1 MVKQICFY
9 LLAKKK
15 RLIKALDQERTIL
28 VPPPALVEYMAITLK
43 MSKEPGLYSV
53 ILNNNFSITLTSGAN
68 SQVQSLLKSLIGMHI
83 QIKT

>member
-28 VPPPALVEYMAITLK
+28 VPPLALVEYMAITLNINISQNVQRTRALLCD
-43 MSKEPGLYSV
+43 SK
-53 ILNNNFSITLTSGAN
+53 
-68 SQVQSLLKSLIGMHI
+68 Q
-83 QIKT
+83 